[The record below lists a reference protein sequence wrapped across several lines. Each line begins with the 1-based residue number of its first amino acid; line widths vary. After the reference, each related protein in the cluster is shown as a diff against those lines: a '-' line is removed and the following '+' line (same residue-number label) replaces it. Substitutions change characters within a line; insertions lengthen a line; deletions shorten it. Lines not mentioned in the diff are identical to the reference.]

1 MAASG
6 LPLTESDSLDHA
18 ATRRGEQS
26 HHLLQALCRASVRK
40 SSSGE
45 AGACRAF
52 LITSV
57 GEIDDVLQTNFP
69 GLTVLPWQAVAPA
82 GYVSQAMDYLDRL
95 FSDPAVVNI
104 RKKDLRTALGMSKA
118 SNLSRDVLEK
128 DVFQHFIA
136 DAGLEIAARG
146 ICRSV
151 SRFDPIED
159 AGAG

>member
-1 MAASG
+1 
-6 LPLTESDSLDHA
+6 
-18 ATRRGEQS
+18 
-26 HHLLQALCRASVRK
+26 
-40 SSSGE
+40 
-45 AGACRAF
+45 
-52 LITSV
+52 
-57 GEIDDVLQTNFP
+57 
-69 GLTVLPWQAVAPA
+69 
-82 GYVSQAMDYLDRL
+82 MDYLDRL